1 MITGPPGR
9 AVAGRVVPP
18 DQRGQ
23 TGEGVLFASKNNK
36 AVDVVEARVNNLGPR
51 PILLRW
57 VRRMPVKLTDI

>member
-1 MITGPPGR
+1 
-9 AVAGRVVPP
+9 
-18 DQRGQ
+18 
-23 TGEGVLFASKNNK
+23 VLFASKNNK